1 MVTGSPTA
9 CGDTGAGW
17 NVLVLSVQA
26 RVWSKISSP
35 RVSKGVLPS
44 LLSVRKE
51 GEAAVTDPRLRD
63 RQAQGGLS
71 ICT

>member
-1 MVTGSPTA
+1 M
-9 CGDTGAGW
+9 
-17 NVLVLSVQA
+17 L
-26 RVWSKISSP
+26 ISSGQT
-35 RVSKGVLPS
+35 RLEQNQLSQGKGVLPS
-44 LLSVRKE
+44 LLFVRKE

>member
-1 MVTGSPTA
+1 M
-9 CGDTGAGW
+9 GAGW
-17 NVLVLSVQA
+17 KVL
-26 RVWSKISSP
+26 ISSGQT
-35 RVSKGVLPS
+35 RLEQNQLSQGKGVLPS
-44 LLSVRKE
+44 LLFVRKE